1 MTLHLRN
8 RLPKKARHMDW
19 MESYGESAA
28 NFSTKVSCGIIRGS
42 NEGTHDSQQTRD
54 KYPRKKSSCG

>member
-19 MESYGESAA
+19 MESYRENSA
-28 NFSTKVSCGIIRGS
+28 NFLAKVSCGIIRGS
-42 NEGTHDSQQTRD
+42 NKGTHDSQ
-54 KYPRKKSSCG
+54 

>member
-8 RLPKKARHMDW
+8 RLPKKAQHMDW
-19 MESYGESAA
+19 MESYRESSA
-28 NFSTKVSCGIIRGS
+28 NFLAKVSCGIIRGS

-54 KYPRKKSSCG
+54 KYPRKKSS

>member
-19 MESYGESAA
+19 MESYRESSA
-28 NFSTKVSCGIIRGS
+28 NFLAKVSCGGIIRGFS
-42 NEGTHDSQQTRD
+42 EGTHDSQ
-54 KYPRKKSSCG
+54 